1 MKPGKVYTKS
11 MARRRS
17 ATVRLEPEDAGALER
32 ARALGLS
39 PSDLIRQGLRLA
51 AAPYYAVGKRA
62 PKTRLFFSI
71 NPQLGQEKPRLS
83 ELPNRLR

>member
-1 MKPGKVYTKS
+1 MKPRKVYTKS

-17 ATVRLEPEDAGALER
+17 ATVRLDPADARALER
-32 ARALGLS
+32 ARSMGLS

-62 PKTRLFFSI
+62 PKTRLFVSTD
-71 NPQLGQEKPRLS
+71 PQLGEESHLFQDLQTD
-83 ELPNRLR
+83 